1 MRLHKLVARF
11 DAVGRA
17 ALGEPR
23 GIELEPVDGYGPG
36 LKQGVARKKIR
47 DA

>member
-1 MRLHKLVARF
+1 MRRHQLVARF

-17 ALGEPR
+17 PIGKPR
-23 GIELEPVDGYGPG
+23 GIELEPVDRYGPG